1 MTRNEY
7 LNVLYHSLTFLS
19 DEERLAIVR
28 SYDDYFESSLR
39 QGRSE
44 EELFRELGDPGEM
57 AARIRS
63 ARQAAPQPDPRPM
76 PPPPVPHPID
86 PPAPRTGGP
95 ARWLGMGIVLF
106 FLNLAVVPTGIG
118 LWSALVSFGAAS
130 AAALFAPFAV
140 LLDWVRMHEFY
151 PATLFASIAAT
162 GAGLLMMALFILLF
176 KVACRTTAAYARW
189 NLRTWRG
196 W

>member
-7 LNVLYHSLTFLS
+7 LNVLYHSLTFLP
-19 DEERLAIVR
+19 DEERLALVR
-28 SYDDYFESSLR
+28 SYDDYIESSLR

-44 EELFRELGDPGEM
+44 EELYRELGDPSEL
-57 AARIRS
+57 ALRIRG
-63 ARQAAPQPDPRPM
+63 ARQTPPRPDPRPM
-76 PPPPVPHPID
+76 PPPAPYPID

-106 FLNLAVVPTGIG
+106 FLNLAAVPTGIG
-118 LWSALVSFGAAS
+118 LWSALASFGAAS
-130 AAALFAPFAV
+130 VAALFAPFAV
-140 LLDWVRMHEFY
+140 LLDWVRIQEFY

-162 GAGLLMMALFILLF
+162 GAGLLMMALFVLLF
-176 KVACRTTAAYARW
+176 KAACRATAAYARW